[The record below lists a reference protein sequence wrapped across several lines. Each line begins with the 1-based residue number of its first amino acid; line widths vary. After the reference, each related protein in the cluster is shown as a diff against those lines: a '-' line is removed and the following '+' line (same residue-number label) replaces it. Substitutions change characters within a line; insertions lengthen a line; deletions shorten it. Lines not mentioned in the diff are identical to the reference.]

1 MKLGLA
7 TSDWSFATEVPSM
20 GGAGWYRLGLPGRHL
35 VDTFQVV
42 AGTLAFDQRSG
53 VFGVRAWPEHPEG
66 EATIEVPD
74 VIVLQRWM
82 FASIVEETRVAKA
95 AGQVVVQDVDDNF
108 WALDPRN
115 RAAQATDP
123 MTNPIENREW
133 YIRGIREASAVTVST
148 PALADALR
156 YQLGVK
162 TRIEVLPNHVDTKAF
177 ETIALEKLERGP
189 FLCPTIGW
197 VGATA
202 WRSGDLETL
211 RGILPQWFR
220 RHPEAMAYHGGSV
233 QAEGVQSFREGVG
246 LPETVPYGEKP
257 MAPIGDYPALMEP
270 MDVGLVP
277 LRDAPFNRAKSWIK
291 GLEYAAAGVP
301 FVASDL
307 PEYRKLQEDYG
318 IGQVAR
324 RPKDWAKALDRL
336 VDREEWYVEAAS
348 NLRAVKA
355 LDIRQGA
362 HRWRDLYLDLLAST

>member
-7 TSDWSFATEVPSM
+7 TSDWSFATEVPSL

-35 VDTFQVV
+35 VDTFEVV
-42 AGTLAFDQRSG
+42 EGTLAFDQRSG
-53 VFGVRAWPEHPEG
+53 VFGVRTWPEHPEG

-115 RAAQATDP
+115 RAAQTTDP
-123 MTNPIENREW
+123 QVNRIENREW

-156 YQLGVK
+156 QQGVR

-177 ETIALEKLERGP
+177 EEIALEHLDAGP
-189 FLCPTIGW
+189 QLLPVVGW
-197 VGATA
+197 IGATP

-211 RGILPQWFR
+211 RGVLAPWFR
-220 RHPEAMAYHGGSV
+220 RHPEAMAYHGGAV
-233 QAEGVQSFREGVG
+233 KGEDVTSFREAVG
-246 LPETVPYGEKP
+246 LPETVPYGERP
-257 MAPIGDYPALMEP
+257 LAPIGEYPDLFRP
-270 MDVGLVP
+270 LDVGLVP
-277 LRDAPFNRAKSWIK
+277 LRDVAFNRAKSWIK
-291 GLEYAAAGVP
+291 GIEYAAAGVP
-301 FVASDL
+301 FVAQDL

>member
-7 TSDWSFATEVPSM
+7 TSDWSFATEKPSM

-35 VDTFQVV
+35 VDTFEVFE
-42 AGTLAFDQRSG
+42 GTLVFDQTAG
-53 VFGVRAWPEHPEG
+53 VFGVRSWPDHPEG
-66 EATIEVPD
+66 EATIQVPD

-95 AGQVVVQDVDDNF
+95 AGQVVVQDVDDHF
-108 WALDPRN
+108 WALDPKN

-123 MTNPIENREW
+123 RTNPIENREW

-156 YQLGVK
+156 QQGVR
-162 TRIEVLPNHVDTKAF
+162 TRIEVLPNHVDSKAF
-177 ETIALEKLERGP
+177 ESIALQHLEMGP
-189 FLCPTIGW
+189 QLCPVVGW
-197 VGATA
+197 VGATP

-211 RGILPQWFR
+211 RGVLGPWAR
-220 RHPEAMAYHGGSV
+220 RHPEAVWYHGGAIKGDEV
-233 QAEGVQSFREGVG
+233 PTFREGVG
-246 LPETVPYGEKP
+246 LPETVAYYEKP
-257 MAPIGDYPALMEP
+257 LVPIEVYPSLFHSL
-270 MDVGLVP
+270 DVGLVP
-277 LRDAPFNRAKSWIK
+277 LRDVAFNRAKSWIK

-301 FVASDL
+301 FVAQDL

-318 IGQVAR
+318 IGLTVR
-324 RPKDWAKALDRL
+324 RPRDWAKALDRL

-362 HRWRDLYLDLLAST
+362 HRWRDLYLDLLASS